1 VSGEGAA
8 AHESEMCI
16 RVSARYKHAQQL
28 PNCVTLEGTLCPG
41 PILKPRSPQGFDLRA
56 RIVTA
61 LNW

>member
-16 RVSARYKHAQQL
+16 RVSARYKHAQQS

-41 PILKPRSPQGFDLRA
+41 PILKPAPRRDSILGLGLSQL
-56 RIVTA
+56 
-61 LNW
+61 